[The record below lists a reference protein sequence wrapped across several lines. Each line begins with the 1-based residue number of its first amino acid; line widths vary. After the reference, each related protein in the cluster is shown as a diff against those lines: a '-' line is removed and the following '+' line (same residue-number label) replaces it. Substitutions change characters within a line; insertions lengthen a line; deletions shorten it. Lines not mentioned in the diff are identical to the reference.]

1 VGRCQQQQAAAETER
16 RQRGEAD
23 QGGAE
28 GGANR
33 VDHPH
38 DPDPPAAVLEIAE
51 ALGSALVDAGYGI
64 VTGGGGGV
72 QEAVCRG
79 AVRRRGK
86 ATRPPLIGVL
96 SGYDV
101 TAGHGF
107 LDAVIP
113 TGLGQA
119 RHAVLAAAGEVVVCV
134 GGATGA
140 LAEVALARK
149 IGRPVIALLP
159 SGGTAGLVAQAF
171 ASVHS
176 AKSVADVLHCLAVLL
191 PS

>member
-1 VGRCQQQQAAAETER
+1 MRSRLIAVVGSGGDPLPAVVELAETL
-16 RQRGEAD
+16 
-23 QGGAE
+23 GA
-28 GGANR
+28 
-33 VDHPH
+33 
-38 DPDPPAAVLEIAE
+38 
-51 ALGSALVDAGYGI
+51 ALVEAGYGI

-86 ATRPPLIGVL
+86 ATRPPIVALL
-96 SGYDV
+96 PGYDV

-107 LDAVIP
+107 VDAAIP

-119 RHAVLAAAGEVVVCV
+119 RHAVLASAGEVVVCV

-149 IGRPVIALLP
+149 IGRPVIALVP
-159 SGGTAGLVAQAF
+159 SGGTAGLVSQAF
-171 ASVHS
+171 ASVH
-176 AKSVADVLHCLAVLL
+176 AAASVEAVLAHIATLL
-191 PS
+191 PA

>member
-1 VGRCQQQQAAAETER
+1 MRSRLIAVVGS
-16 RQRGEAD
+16 
-23 QGGAE
+23 GG
-28 GGANR
+28 G
-33 VDHPH
+33 PL
-38 DPDPPAAVLEIAE
+38 PAVLDLAE
-51 ALGSALVDAGYGI
+51 ALGAALVEAGYGI

-86 ATRPPLIGVL
+86 AAKPPIVALL
-96 SGYDV
+96 AGYDV

-107 LDAVIP
+107 SDVAIP

-119 RHAVLAAAGEVVVCV
+119 RHALIPAAGEVVVCV

-159 SGGTAGLVAQAF
+159 SGGTAGLVSQAF
-171 ASVHS
+171 GSVHR
-176 AKSVADVLHCLAVLL
+176 AESVEAVIAHIKTLL
-191 PS
+191 PA